1 MKTGTEIRKREIYV
15 VLALLLVLALFL
27 GISLLKPMPVSPSG
41 TSHSEISGM
50 RIGGDGA
57 ARIRG
62 FETTSFVLFA
72 ATFILFSVLVITGVS
87 KRNRSASFW
96 FWLVMIT
103 GAILFV
109 WYRVFDSYTDYL
121 STGELRFF
129 FGFPEPTAWM
139 IFGLWG
145 GGALF
150 ALVYVIGFRRF
161 IYTKRDEEILE
172 DIIEEYT
179 KEAEET

>member
-1 MKTGTEIRKREIYV
+1 MKYGQESKKREIYV
-15 VLALLLVLALFL
+15 VLALLLVLAIFL

-41 TSHSEISGM
+41 TPHSEINGM

-57 ARIRG
+57 ARFKG
-62 FETTSFVLFA
+62 FETTAFVLFA
-72 ATFILFSVLVITGVS
+72 ASFILFSTLIVTSVS

-96 FWLVMIT
+96 FWLVLIT
-103 GAILFV
+103 LLVLFV

-121 STGELRFF
+121 STGDLRFF
-129 FGFPEPTAWM
+129 LGFPEPTAWM

-150 ALVYVIGFRRF
+150 ALLYVLGFRRF
-161 IYTKRDEEILE
+161 IYTKHDEETLK
-172 DIIEEYT
+172 DIIEEYA
-179 KEAEET
+179 KEGEER